1 MKTNIRLSVL
11 TLHRRRPGAVVE
23 DGELSEHF
31 ARSHRAQLHPLLRHL
46 HLPLWA
52 RESHTQQDRERER
65 ENKDR
70 QSQLVFLFSDSEFWL
85 IQKQPREGQVH
96 CGKCRLFNRLYSNL
110 PDSADS
116 HSCCSAVRAL

>member
-52 RESHTQQDRERER
+52 RDSHTQQDRERER
-65 ENKDR
+65 ERTKTVSLSLCSCFLT
-70 QSQLVFLFSDSEFWL
+70 QSF
-85 IQKQPREGQVH
+85 G
-96 CGKCRLFNRLYSNL
+96 
-110 PDSADS
+110 
-116 HSCCSAVRAL
+116 

>member
-1 MKTNIRLSVL
+1 MKANIRLSVL

-52 RESHTQQDRERER
+52 RDSHTQQDRERER

-70 QSQLVFLFSDSEFWL
+70 QSQLVFRVF
-85 IQKQPREGQVH
+85 
-96 CGKCRLFNRLYSNL
+96 
-110 PDSADS
+110 
-116 HSCCSAVRAL
+116 

>member
-31 ARSHRAQLHPLLRHL
+31 AQSHRAQLHPLLRHL

-52 RESHTQQDRERER
+52 RDSHTQQDRERER
-65 ENKDR
+65 ERTKTVSLSLCSCFLT
-70 QSQLVFLFSDSEFWL
+70 QSF
-85 IQKQPREGQVH
+85 G
-96 CGKCRLFNRLYSNL
+96 
-110 PDSADS
+110 
-116 HSCCSAVRAL
+116 